1 MKTMCLAVPLE
12 VIDVKD
18 NLATVSFGNTTR
30 EVNLDLMDTVTV
42 GDFIIVHAGFAIEKL
57 DKEEAEKTLA
67 LFKEVMDEIS

>member
-1 MKTMCLAVPLE
+1 MCLAVPLE
-12 VIDVKD
+12 VIKVKD

-30 EVNLDLMDTVTV
+30 EVYLDLMDTVAV

-57 DKEEAEKTLA
+57 DKEEAAKTLA